1 MCPNRRSIE
10 SGGRNRRGVLAAL
23 LTGASWLILV
33 GFLWPGAM
41 GWLAQAL
48 LVSAMPV
55 LLILLSCATSPPRLL
70 LVAMTA
76 LWILLGSSW
85 AALIWLDGVGVRT
98 LGGVP
103 LVLWILIFGL
113 GLLPLV
119 LVSWVYVATFRSS
132 GPGP

>member
-1 MCPNRRSIE
+1 
-10 SGGRNRRGVLAAL
+10 
-23 LTGASWLILV
+23 
-33 GFLWPGAM
+33 M

>member
-1 MCPNRRSIE
+1 
-10 SGGRNRRGVLAAL
+10 LAGL
-23 LTGASWLILV
+23 LTVTSLLILV
-33 GFLWPGAM
+33 GFLRAGSS

-55 LLILLSCATSPPRLL
+55 LLILLSCAASPSRLL
-70 LVAMTA
+70 LIAMTA

-85 AALIWLDGVGVRT
+85 AALIWLDGVGVRS

-132 GPGP
+132 GSGPVRSGRTASPGSHSESGDP